1 MALPEIVVSLT
12 TYPARLE
19 AAAQTLKP
27 LFRQTVVPD
36 VIEIWLA
43 EDEFEGE
50 TAESLECLRELVEA
64 GLVVKWC
71 KKSLKPHNKYFWALQ
86 QHSDDIVIT
95 IDDDI
100 IYPPS
105 LIQHLLE
112 MHYRH
117 PLAVIANRTHI
128 VTGDETSEL
137 APYKSWRFEQC
148 ENFDCPRHDLIAT
161 GVGGVLYPPNVF
173 DAEVFNEDL
182 VRETSVMADDLWL
195 MVHELRLGIPVVN
208 TWVNPGLTYIPG
220 SQESGLY
227 LENLENGRNDTI
239 LRCLFDRYPETE
251 VKLKRL
257 LGEREEERPSEEV
270 PLFDQAK
277 QKFKHLVGR

>member
-1 MALPEIVVSLT
+1 
-12 TYPARLE
+12 RLE

-36 VIEIWLA
+36 AVELWLA

-50 TAESLECLRELVEA
+50 TAESLECLRDLVEA

-71 KKSLKPHNKYFWALQ
+71 EKSLKPHNKYFWALQ
-86 QHSDDIVIT
+86 QHPDDIVIT

-117 PLAVIANRTHI
+117 PHAVIANRTHI
-128 VTGDETSEL
+128 VTGKESGEL

-148 ENFDCPRHDLIAT
+148 ENFDAPRFDMIAT

-173 DAEVFNEDL
+173 DAEVFNETA
-182 VRETSVMADDLWL
+182 VRDTSVMADDLWL
-195 MVHELRLGIPVVN
+195 MVHELRLNIPVVN
-208 TWVNPGLTYIPG
+208 TWVNPGLTYIPDT
-220 SQESGLY
+220 QESGLY
-227 LENLENGRNDTI
+227 LENLENGRNDAI
-239 LRCLFDRYPETE
+239 LQCLFERYPETE

-257 LGEREEERPSEEV
+257 IKERGESQTSPEA
-270 PLFDQAK
+270 PLFDQVK
-277 QKFKHLVGR
+277 QKIKTYVGR